1 MSNTI
6 ITSEVVAG
14 EALDILRNNAVLP
27 NLVHRSFESEFVAGR
42 GDTINARKPAVFVA
56 KDFAGTTT
64 TQDITETKVPVVM
77 GGHKDVTI
85 AVTSKELTMS
95 ITDFSAEILT
105 PAMQAFVDAMD
116 AQLVKDMVA
125 GAKKT
130 VTVASKAVTQD
141 DIVDARAAI
150 TKAKAPL
157 TDRSFVFGTDIEA
170 DLLKTELFIHA
181 DKVGDNGTALRE
193 ASLGRKFG
201 LDCFCDQNCDVKA
214 AECDGLV
221 FHKNAAALVTAPLAL
236 PNGAAKAT
244 VFSFEGFGI
253 RVVYGYDMTT
263 KTDTISLDM
272 LFGTKVLDGNLIAA
286 IKRTTA

>member
-6 ITSEVVAG
+6 LTTEVIAG
-14 EALDILRNNAVLP
+14 EAVDVLRANAVLP
-27 NLVHRSFESEFVAGR
+27 NLVHRSFEPEFVAGR
-42 GDTINARKPAVFVA
+42 GDTINARKPASFVA
-56 KDFAGTTT
+56 KDYTNSITV
-64 TQDITETKVPVVM
+64 QDVTETKIPVVM
-77 GGHKDVTI
+77 NGHKDISI
-85 AVTSKELTMS
+85 AITSKELTMS
-95 ITDFSAEILT
+95 IEDFSAEILT

-130 VTVASKAVTQD
+130 ISATTTAVTQAN
-141 DIVDARAAI
+141 IVDARAAI

-157 TDRSFVFGTDIEA
+157 TERSFVFGTDIEA
-170 DLLKTELFIHA
+170 DLLNTELFVNA
-181 DKVGDNGTALRE
+181 DKVGDDGTALRE

-201 LDCFCDQNCDVKA
+201 MDCYCDQNCDVKA
-214 AECDGLV
+214 NECHGIV
-221 FHKNAAALVTAPLAL
+221 FHKNAVALVTAPLAL

-244 VFSFEGFGI
+244 VFDFEGFSI
-253 RVVYGYDMTT
+253 RVVYGYDMAK

-272 LFGTKVLDGNLIAA
+272 LFGTKVLDGGLIAA

>member
-6 ITSEVVAG
+6 LTTEVIAG
-14 EALDILRNNAVLP
+14 EAVDVLRANAVLP
-27 NLVHRSFESEFVAGR
+27 NLVHRSFEPEFVAGR
-42 GDTINARKPAVFVA
+42 GDTINARKPASFVA
-56 KDFAGTTT
+56 KDYTNSITV
-64 TQDITETKVPVVM
+64 QDVTETKIPVVM
-77 GGHKDVTI
+77 NGHKDVSI
-85 AVTSKELTMS
+85 AITSKELTMS
-95 ITDFSAEILT
+95 IEDFSAEILT

-130 VTVASKAVTQD
+130 ITATTTAVTQAN
-141 DIVDARAAI
+141 IVDARAAI

-157 TDRSFVFGTDIEA
+157 TERSFVFGTDIEA
-170 DLLKTELFIHA
+170 DLLNTELFVNA
-181 DKVGDNGTALRE
+181 DKVGDDGTALRE

-201 LDCFCDQNCDVKA
+201 MDCYCDQNCDVKA
-214 AECDGLV
+214 NECDGIV
-221 FHKNAAALVTAPLAL
+221 FHKNAIALVTAPLAL

-244 VFSFEGFGI
+244 VFNFEGFSI
-253 RVVYGYDMTT
+253 RVVYGYDMVK

-272 LFGTKVLDGNLIAA
+272 LFGTKVLDGGLIAA

>member
-6 ITSEVVAG
+6 LTTEVIAG
-14 EALDILRNNAVLP
+14 EAVDVLRANAVLP
-27 NLVHRSFESEFVAGR
+27 NLVHRSFEPEFVAGR
-42 GDTINARKPAVFVA
+42 GDTINARKPASFVA
-56 KDFAGTTT
+56 KDYTNSITV
-64 TQDITETKVPVVM
+64 QDVTETKIPVVM
-77 GGHKDVTI
+77 NGHKDVSI
-85 AVTSKELTMS
+85 AITSKELTMS
-95 ITDFSAEILT
+95 IEDFSAEILT

-130 VTVASKAVTQD
+130 ITAASTAVTQAN
-141 DIVDARAAI
+141 IVDARAAI

-157 TDRSFVFGTDIEA
+157 TERSFVFGTDIEA
-170 DLLKTELFIHA
+170 DLLNTELFVNA
-181 DKVGDNGTALRE
+181 DKVGDDGTALRE

-201 LDCFCDQNCDVKA
+201 MDCYCDQNCDVKA
-214 AECDGLV
+214 NECDGIV
-221 FHKNAAALVTAPLAL
+221 FHKNAIALVTAPLAL

-244 VFSFEGFGI
+244 VFNFEGFSI
-253 RVVYGYDMTT
+253 RVVYGYDMVK

-272 LFGTKVLDGNLIAA
+272 LFGTKVLDGGLIAA

>member
-6 ITSEVVAG
+6 LTTEVIAG
-14 EALDILRNNAVLP
+14 EAVDVLRANAVLP
-27 NLVHRSFESEFVAGR
+27 NLVHRSFEPEFVAGR
-42 GDTINARKPAVFVA
+42 GDTINARKPASFVA
-56 KDFAGTTT
+56 KDYTNNITV
-64 TQDITETKVPVVM
+64 QDVTETKIPVVM
-77 GGHKDVTI
+77 NGHKDVSI
-85 AVTSKELTMS
+85 AITSKELTMS
-95 ITDFSAEILT
+95 IEDFSAEILT

-130 VTVASKAVTQD
+130 ITAASTAVTQAN
-141 DIVDARAAI
+141 IVDARAAI

-157 TDRSFVFGTDIEA
+157 TERSFVFGTDIEA
-170 DLLKTELFIHA
+170 DLLNTELFVNA
-181 DKVGDNGTALRE
+181 DKVGDDGTALRE

-201 LDCFCDQNCDVKA
+201 MDCYCDQNCDVKA
-214 AECDGLV
+214 NECDGIV
-221 FHKNAAALVTAPLAL
+221 FHKNAIALVTAPLAL

-244 VFSFEGFGI
+244 VFDFEGFSI
-253 RVVYGYDMTT
+253 RVVYGYDMVK

-272 LFGTKVLDGNLIAA
+272 LFGTKVLDGGLIAA

>member
-1 MSNTI
+1 MANTI
-6 ITSEVVAG
+6 LTTEVIAG
-14 EALDILRNNAVLP
+14 EAVDVLRANAVLP
-27 NLVHRSFESEFVAGR
+27 NLVHRSFEPEFVAGR
-42 GDTINARKPAVFVA
+42 GDTINARKPASFVA
-56 KDFAGTTT
+56 KDYTNSITV
-64 TQDITETKVPVVM
+64 QDVTETKIPVVM
-77 GGHKDVTI
+77 NGHKDVSI

-95 ITDFSAEILT
+95 IEDFSAEILT

-130 VTVASKAVTQD
+130 ITAASTAVTQAN
-141 DIVDARAAI
+141 IVDARAAI

-157 TDRSFVFGTDIEA
+157 TERSFVFGTDIEA
-170 DLLKTELFIHA
+170 DLLNTELFVNA
-181 DKVGDNGTALRE
+181 DKVGDDGTALRE

-201 LDCFCDQNCDVKA
+201 MDCYCDQNCDVKA
-214 AECDGLV
+214 NECDGIV
-221 FHKNAAALVTAPLAL
+221 FHKNAIALVTAPLAL

-244 VFSFEGFGI
+244 VFNFEGFSI
-253 RVVYGYDMTT
+253 RVVYGYDMVK

-272 LFGTKVLDGNLIAA
+272 LFGTKVLDGGLIAA

>member
-1 MSNTI
+1 MANTI
-6 ITSEVVAG
+6 LTTEVIAG
-14 EALDILRNNAVLP
+14 EAVDVLRANAVLP

-42 GDTINARKPAVFVA
+42 GDTINARKPASFVA
-56 KDFAGTTT
+56 KDYTNSITV
-64 TQDITETKVPVVM
+64 QDVTETKIPVVM
-77 GGHKDVTI
+77 NGHKDVSI

-95 ITDFSAEILT
+95 IEDFSAEILT

-130 VTVASKAVTQD
+130 IAATTTAVTQAN
-141 DIVDARAAI
+141 IVEARAAI

-157 TDRSFVFGTDIEA
+157 TERSFVFGTDIEA
-170 DLLKTELFIHA
+170 DLLNTELFVNA
-181 DKVGDNGTALRE
+181 DKVGDDGTALRE

-201 LDCFCDQNCDVKA
+201 MDCYCDQNCDVKA
-214 AECDGLV
+214 NESDGIV
-221 FHKNAAALVTAPLAL
+221 FHKNAIALVTAPLAL

-244 VFSFEGFGI
+244 VFNFEGFSI
-253 RVVYGYDMTT
+253 RVVYGYDMVK

-272 LFGTKVLDGNLIAA
+272 LFGTKVLDGGLIAA

>member
-1 MSNTI
+1 MANTI
-6 ITSEVVAG
+6 LTTEVIAG
-14 EALDILRNNAVLP
+14 EAVDVLRANAVLP
-27 NLVHRSFESEFVAGR
+27 NLVHRSFEPEFVAGR
-42 GDTINARKPAVFVA
+42 GDTINARKPASFVA
-56 KDFAGTTT
+56 KDYTNSITV
-64 TQDITETKVPVVM
+64 QDVTETKIPVVM
-77 GGHKDVTI
+77 NGHKDVSI

-95 ITDFSAEILT
+95 IEDFSAEILN

-130 VTVASKAVTQD
+130 ITAASTAVTQAN
-141 DIVDARAAI
+141 IVDARAAI

-157 TDRSFVFGTDIEA
+157 TERSFVFGTDIEA
-170 DLLKTELFIHA
+170 DLLNTELFVNA
-181 DKVGDNGTALRE
+181 DKVGDDGTALRE

-201 LDCFCDQNCDVKA
+201 MDCYCDQNCDVKA
-214 AECDGLV
+214 NECDGIV
-221 FHKNAAALVTAPLAL
+221 FHKNAIALVTAPLAL

-244 VFSFEGFGI
+244 VFNFEGFSI
-253 RVVYGYDMTT
+253 RVVYGYDMVK

-272 LFGTKVLDGNLIAA
+272 LFGTKVLDGGLIAA

>member
-1 MSNTI
+1 MANTI
-6 ITSEVVAG
+6 LTTEVIAG

-27 NLVHRSFESEFVAGR
+27 NLVHRGFEKEFVAGR
-42 GDTINARKPAVFVA
+42 GDTVNARKPATFVA
-56 KDFAGTTT
+56 KDFTGSITA
-64 TQDITETKVPVVM
+64 QDVTETKVPVVM
-77 GGHKDVTI
+77 NGHKDVSI
-85 AVTSKELTMS
+85 NVTSKELTMS
-95 ITDFSAEILT
+95 ITDFSSEILQ

-130 VTVASKAVTQD
+130 IAAASTPVTQANL
-141 DIVDARAAI
+141 VEARAAI

-170 DLLKTELFIHA
+170 DLLNTELFVNA
-181 DKVGDNGTALRE
+181 DKVGDDGTALRE

-201 LDCFCDQNCDVKA
+201 MNCFCDQNCDVKA
-214 AECDGLV
+214 NECDGLV
-221 FHKNAAALVTAPLAL
+221 FHKNAVALVTAPLAI
-236 PNGAAKAT
+236 PQGAAKAT
-244 VFSFEGFGI
+244 VFNFEGFGI
-253 RVVYGYDMTT
+253 RVVYGYDINK

-272 LFGTKVLDGNLIAA
+272 LFGTKVLDGSLIAA

>member
-1 MSNTI
+1 MANTI
-6 ITSEVVAG
+6 LTTEVIAG
-14 EALDILRNNAVLP
+14 EAVDVLRANAVLP

-42 GDTINARKPAVFVA
+42 GDTINARKPASFVA
-56 KDFAGTTT
+56 KDYTNSITV
-64 TQDITETKVPVVM
+64 QDVTETKIPVVM
-77 GGHKDVTI
+77 NGHKDVSI
-85 AVTSKELTMS
+85 AITSKELTMS
-95 ITDFSAEILT
+95 IEDFSAEILT

-130 VTVASKAVTQD
+130 ITATTTAVTQAN
-141 DIVDARAAI
+141 IVEARAAI

-157 TDRSFVFGTDIEA
+157 TERSFVFGTDIEA
-170 DLLKTELFIHA
+170 DLLNTELFVNA
-181 DKVGDNGTALRE
+181 DKVGDDGTALRE

-201 LDCFCDQNCDVKA
+201 MDCYCDQNCDVKA
-214 AECDGLV
+214 NESDGIV
-221 FHKNAAALVTAPLAL
+221 FHKNAIALVTAPLAL

-244 VFSFEGFGI
+244 VFNFEGFSI
-253 RVVYGYDMTT
+253 RVVYGYDMVK

-272 LFGTKVLDGNLIAA
+272 LFGTKVLDGGLIAA